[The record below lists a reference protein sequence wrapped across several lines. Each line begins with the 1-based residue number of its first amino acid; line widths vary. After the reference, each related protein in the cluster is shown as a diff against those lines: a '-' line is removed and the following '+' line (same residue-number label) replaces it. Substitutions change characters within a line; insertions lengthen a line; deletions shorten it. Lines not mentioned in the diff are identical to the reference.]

1 MKITKGYG
9 FVMTELL
16 LFAIFMVSLFSDN
29 TEMKVL
35 IVGLGPIIIQ
45 TMGLLA
51 GGFMGMNVTDNFVK
65 GKYYNEALDKEK
77 ECVQK
82 DS

>member
-1 MKITKGYG
+1 MKVTKGYG

-16 LFAIFMVSLFSDN
+16 LFVIYIVSLFSDN

-35 IVGLGPIIIQ
+35 IAGLGPVIVQ

-51 GGFMGMNVTDNFVK
+51 GGFLGLNVTDNFVK

-77 ECVQK
+77 
-82 DS
+82 